1 MDHICKMF
9 NSRKIFTNDHLEVI
23 SFTPSEYLKRQFV
36 LQTLQCLKLSVWL
49 MICDV
54 LENTKFMSRVGS
66 QLRDGTLFQIHIIHL
81 VTYNYVHLCTYI
93 RTSYICVLACKACTC
108 RYICMCVLYV
118 CMYVCRIIKI
128 NKFYLCGHM

>member
-1 MDHICKMF
+1 MDDIGKMF
-9 NSRKIFTNDHLEVI
+9 SSRNIFTNDDLEVI

-36 LQTLQCLKLSVWL
+36 LQTLQCLKLSVWS

-66 QLRDGTLFQIHIIHL
+66 QLRDGTLFQMHIIHL

-93 RTSYICVLACKACTC
+93 RTSYICVLACKACIC
-108 RYICMCVLYV
+108 RYIRMYVCVCCMYV
-118 CMYVCRIIKI
+118 CMYAE
-128 NKFYLCGHM
+128 